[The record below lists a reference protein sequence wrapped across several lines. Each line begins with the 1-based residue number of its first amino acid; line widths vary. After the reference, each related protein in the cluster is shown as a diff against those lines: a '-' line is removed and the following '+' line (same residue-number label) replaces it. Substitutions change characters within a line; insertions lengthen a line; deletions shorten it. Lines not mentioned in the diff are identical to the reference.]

1 MNPGARPAVWRFADR
16 DTVRTADGT
25 TWHRGLR
32 RPRSWAALGSD
43 LPERDD
49 EAVRALLGI
58 DPHAVFAPAGPD
70 AYTALPGHVLDTPQ
84 ALALLDVRPATGAT
98 LYRHSLDRT
107 GAFLGSNPGRRGAP
121 GAGPA
126 SRRRPH
132 VPAGYGGAAQPRPD
146 HLRPRPRPPP
156 RPVRDRQHPAHP
168 YLRPDRPLAPLGPGR
183 AGLRAAL
190 APLSIKTCTRAALDV
205 QS

>member
-1 MNPGARPAVWRFADR
+1 MNPSTRPAVWRFADR

-84 ALALLDVRPATGAT
+84 ALRCSTSAPPPARRSTGTRSTAPGPSSGAT
-98 LYRHSLDRT
+98 RA
-107 GAFLGSNPGRRGAP
+107 GAAP
-121 GAGPA
+121 RCRACVPPTSA
-126 SRRRPH
+126 RPC
-132 VPAGYGGAAQPRPD
+132 GYGGAAQPRPD

-168 YLRPDRPLAPLGPGR
+168 YLRPDRPLTPGP
-183 AGLRAAL
+183 
-190 APLSIKTCTRAALDV
+190 
-205 QS
+205 

>member
-1 MNPGARPAVWRFADR
+1 MNPSTRPAVWRFADR

-107 GAFLGSNPGRRGAP
+107 GAFLGSNPGRRSTPVP
-121 GAGPA
+121 G
-126 SRRRPH
+126 
-132 VPAGYGGAAQPRPD
+132 
-146 HLRPRPRPPP
+146 LRPAD
-156 RPVRDRQHPAHP
+156 VRTSLRGTAARHSRARITFDRAHGRLHAR
-168 YLRPDRPLAPLGPGR
+168 YAIGSTLHTHTYALTAP
-183 AGLRAAL
+183 
-190 APLSIKTCTRAALDV
+190 
-205 QS
+205 